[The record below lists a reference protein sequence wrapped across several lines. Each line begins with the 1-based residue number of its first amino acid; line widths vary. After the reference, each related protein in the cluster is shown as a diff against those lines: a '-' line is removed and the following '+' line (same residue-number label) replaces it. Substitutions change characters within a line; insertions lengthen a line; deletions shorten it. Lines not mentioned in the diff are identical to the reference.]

1 MNRIDCLIREIQK
14 HEEVV
19 LDEGLE
25 RDALMRVE
33 ESVLRVVREEQ
44 VRKKK
49 RAENENN
56 NATNNEFSKHKVE
69 SRRIRKRRLF
79 FILAAVFVMV
89 LGLTVYAAKENEWDI
104 ALIKF
109 MGISNA
115 NTLQLESGIVEINQS
130 CKSKCVD
137 YGYEESGKETEIEMT
152 ATTSIGDKNE
162 VYIRIETDYV
172 LPEDFNPETDYVL
185 PENDSLRIEPNKNG
199 FASTFTYF
207 EEDNKLG
214 FLMSISNCEDIN
226 TAEITLRM
234 DNLYL
239 YHDLGNVEAKQ
250 EKELLCEGTWELN
263 WKYQYQSNTK
273 TRYMLRPFQADGITY
288 YLTKVEVSP
297 ISIRM
302 EAFRMPW
309 NRDKAHSDA
318 WLEEIYFSDGTAWQI
333 DDMSGSGMRNGMF
346 AENYVGVEVLGD
358 AIEPKKVE
366 KLVICGEEI
375 GIR

>member
-1 MNRIDCLIREIQK
+1 MNKMDSLIREIK
-14 HEEVV
+14 EHEAIELDGCLEKDTFDRIEEKV
-19 LDEGLE
+19 LC
-25 RDALMRVE
+25 
-33 ESVLRVVREEQ
+33 VVREEQ
-44 VRKKK
+44 DQMGMSNSGKEHVRRRKK
-49 RAENENN
+49 RVI
-56 NATNNEFSKHKVE
+56 FV
-69 SRRIRKRRLF
+69 I
-79 FILAAVFVMV
+79 AAVFIMIFGVS
-89 LGLTVYAAKENEWDI
+89 VYAAKENEWDI

-115 NTLQLESGIVEINQS
+115 NTAQLESGIVEINQS

-250 EKELLCEGTWELN
+250 EKELICEGTWELN

-302 EAFRMPW
+302 EAFRLPW
-309 NRDKAHSDA
+309 NRDKAHTDT
-318 WLEEIYFSDGTAWQI
+318 WLEKIYFSDGTAWQI